1 MVSMLFGKLDANR
14 QLTVAPDCAI
24 AGAATVLAAIPAAAF
39 FRNARRFM
47 VASVANRCSC
57 YERRLITDVTSA
69 EDIQSPA
76 IVMRSINIEPHCL
89 EPRVTISLPIAT
101 TLRNMSLRLPAI
113 VISCTAYAIS
123 PFSIQKPAAP
133 RE

>member
-1 MVSMLFGKLDANR
+1 MVSRLFGKLDASR

-69 EDIQSPA
+69 EDSVPRNRHALDQYRA
-76 IVMRSINIEPHCL
+76 ALLGTARNDIVTDRDY
-89 EPRVTISLPIAT
+89 VA
-101 TLRNMSLRLPAI
+101 
-113 VISCTAYAIS
+113 
-123 PFSIQKPAAP
+123 
-133 RE
+133 